1 MMTHTNTVRKGSLFS
16 NGCEFSARTDSYT
29 IPGNV
34 EHTIE
39 IIEPGEVIDF
49 FTPPREDYL

>member
-1 MMTHTNTVRKGSLFS
+1 VAIGEYDQVI
-16 NGCEFSARTDSYT
+16 GAGDAYT

-34 EHTIE
+34 EHSIE
-39 IIEPGEVIDF
+39 IVEPGQVLDF